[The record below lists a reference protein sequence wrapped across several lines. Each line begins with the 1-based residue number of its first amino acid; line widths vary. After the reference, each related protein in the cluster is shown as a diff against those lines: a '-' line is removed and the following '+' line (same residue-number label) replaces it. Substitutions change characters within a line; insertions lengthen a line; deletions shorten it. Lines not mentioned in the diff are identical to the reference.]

1 MPKIIVY
8 FDDRAPRN
16 YLNEFATFLRRFR
29 FVEDVQIVDKKQ
41 KLRKKPKATS

>member
-16 YLNEFATFLRRFR
+16 YLNEFATFLRKFR
-29 FVEDVQIVDKKQ
+29 FVEGVQIIEKRQ
-41 KLRKKPKATS
+41 KRRRRPGYG